1 VTPKVKVAPI
11 RLLVLLAVMH
21 IGGCS
26 TFNTITDSVDVQE
39 NEPEL
44 LDANSVDES
53 VDEQQGLAEV
63 ELMETQAP
71 VTVAD
76 RVVPDLWQ
84 RLRSGFTITAETPS
98 NRIVQQ
104 YQKRYLKNPRQL
116 HSLFARA
123 EPYIFYIT
131 QQLEAAELP
140 LELALLPIVESGY
153 DPLAYS
159 HSHAVG
165 LWQFIPSTAKSL
177 GLQRDRWYD
186 GRRDVI
192 KSTQAAV
199 KYLSYLHKR
208 FDGDWLLALAAYN
221 SGEGTVKKSIRRN
234 KKLGR
239 PTDFWSIKLPRE
251 TKNYVPQLLAL
262 VDIVKDPEAFNIQL
276 PAIAN
281 SEFFDVVAI
290 DSQIELAKV
299 IALTGVDKSVFVK
312 LNPAFRRSVTPPEGV
327 HHILLPLGARDSLD
341 AFLVQHNP
349 SLWAPYREYQ
359 VKAGDTL
366 SHIAKR
372 FELSLAS
379 LKKANG
385 LNGDFLRVGQILQLP
400 PTGEIARATEYKTL
414 ATISHRVVS
423 GDTLSEIAE
432 QYRVSIR
439 SIKQLNNLNGNN
451 IQVGQ
456 TLQIQASKFSA
467 QSQPQRKLVYRV
479 RRGDS
484 LYLIAEKFDLRI
496 ADITRWNKLDPKRYL
511 QPGQQLKLFINP
523 LQI

>member
-1 VTPKVKVAPI
+1 VSLEVKSTPF
-11 RLLVLLAVMH
+11 RLLVLLAALQ

-26 TFNTITDSVDVQE
+26 ITNTLSEFAD
-39 NEPEL
+39 EPEVSVPENDPEL
-44 LDANSVDES
+44 NTDANSVDAHTA
-53 VDEQQGLAEV
+53 DQQNSEAE
-63 ELMETQAP
+63 A
-71 VTVAD
+71 VAAQ
-76 RVVPDLWQ
+76 VVPDLWQ
-84 RLRSGFTITAETPS
+84 RLRSGFTIQTETLP
-98 NRIVQQ
+98 NRVSPQR
-104 YQKRYLKNPRQL
+104 KRYLKNPRQL
-116 HSLFARA
+116 QNLFTRA
-123 EPYIFYIT
+123 EPYIFHVT
-131 QQLEAAELP
+131 QQLDQAGLP

-177 GLQRDRWYD
+177 GLERNRWYD

-199 KYLSYLHKR
+199 KYLSYLHQR

-239 PTDFWSIKLPRE
+239 PTDFWSLKLPRE

-262 VDIVKDPEAFNIQL
+262 VDIVTDPEAYHVQL
-276 PAIAN
+276 PSIAN
-281 SEFFDVVAI
+281 SAFFDVVAI
-290 DSQIELAKV
+290 ESQIEIAKV
-299 IALTGVDKSVFVK
+299 VALTGVDKSLFVR
-312 LNPAFRRSVTPPEGV
+312 LNPAYRRSVTPPEGA

-341 AFLVQHNP
+341 AFLAQHNP

-366 SHIAKR
+366 SHIAQR
-372 FELSLAS
+372 HQLPLT
-379 LKKANG
+379 LIKKANN
-385 LNGDFLRVGQILQLP
+385 LEGDFLRVGQILRLP

-414 ATISHRVVS
+414 ATISHRVAS

-439 SIKQLNNLNGNN
+439 SIKQLNNLSGNH
-451 IQVGQ
+451 IQIGQ
-456 TLQIQASKFSA
+456 TLKIQASGRA
-467 QSQPQRKLVYRV
+467 VQSQTERKLVYRV

-511 QPGQQLKLFINP
+511 QPGQQLKLFIDP
-523 LQI
+523 LRI

>member
-1 VTPKVKVAPI
+1 MSREVNFSPI
-11 RLLVLLAVMH
+11 QLLAILAVLQ

-26 TFNTITDSVDVQE
+26 ISNTLTGAMDTPETGPALNVDTDSEDAHLI
-39 NEPEL
+39 EL
-44 LDANSVDES
+44 QSPAKP
-53 VDEQQGLAEV
+53 QIT
-63 ELMETQAP
+63 ETQGVVA
-71 VTVAD
+71 VAD
-76 RVVPDLWQ
+76 RVAPDLWQ
-84 RLRSGFTITAETPS
+84 RLRLGFIIKAETLPS
-98 NRIVQQ
+98 RVVQQ
-104 YQKRYLKNPRQL
+104 QQRYLKNPSQL
-116 HSLFARA
+116 QILLARA
-123 EPYIFYIT
+123 EPYMFYVA
-131 QQLEAAELP
+131 QQLDAAELP

-165 LWQFIPSTAKSL
+165 LWQFIPTTAKSL

-192 KSTQAAV
+192 KSTKAAV

-234 KKLGR
+234 KRLGR

-262 VDIVKDPEAFNIQL
+262 VDIVKDPEAYNIQL

-281 SEFFDVVAI
+281 SAFFDVIAI
-290 DSQIELAKV
+290 NSQIEIARV
-299 IALTGVDKSVFVK
+299 IAITGVDKPLFIK
-312 LNPAFRRSVTPPEGV
+312 LNPAYRRSVTPPEGD
-327 HHILLPLGARDSLD
+327 HHILLPLGARDPLD
-341 AFLVQHNP
+341 AFLAQNNP

-366 SHIAKR
+366 SHIAQR
-372 FELSLAS
+372 FQLPLM
-379 LKKANG
+379 LIKKANG
-385 LNGDFLRVGQILQLP
+385 LNNDFLRVGQILRLP
-400 PTGEIARATEYKTL
+400 PTGEIAHATEHKTL
-414 ATISHRVVS
+414 ATINHRVVS

-432 QYRVSIR
+432 QYQVSIR

-456 TLQIQASKFSA
+456 TLQIQASKLKA
-467 QSQPQRKLVYRV
+467 QSQSQRKLLYRV

-484 LYLIAEKFDLRI
+484 LYLIAEKFNLRI
-496 ADITRWNKLDPKRYL
+496 ADITRWNKLDPNRYL
-511 QPGQQLKLFINP
+511 QPGQQLKLFIDP
-523 LQI
+523 LRI